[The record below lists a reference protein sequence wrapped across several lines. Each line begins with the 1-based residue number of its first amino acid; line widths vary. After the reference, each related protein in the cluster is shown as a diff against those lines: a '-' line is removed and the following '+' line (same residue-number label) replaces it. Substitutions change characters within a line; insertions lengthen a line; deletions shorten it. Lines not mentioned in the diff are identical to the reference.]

1 LKYRKFGK
9 QGWDI
14 SEVGYG
20 MWGMGGDWTGSDDK
34 QSLESLQKAV
44 ELGCNFFDTAWAYN
58 KGYSEK
64 LLGQLVQQN
73 SGKKLYT
80 ATKIPPKNFCWPS
93 KREYALKECFPADH
107 IEDYVARSL
116 KNIGVEH
123 LDVMQ
128 LHTFEDQWL
137 DDDQW
142 INKLTDLKKKGLI
155 GAIGI
160 SLNRWEPWNGVA
172 AVKSGLIDSVQVVY
186 NIFDQNPEDKLFP
199 ACLEHDVAIIARVP
213 FDEGTLTGT
222 LTRETT
228 FPKDDWRSTYFVPKN
243 LNNCVDH
250 AEALR
255 PLIPQGMT
263 MPTMA
268 MRFILSNPDVTTVI
282 PGMRKL
288 KNVEGNIAA
297 SDAGPLDDN
306 LQNEIKKHRWDRK
319 LTDWS

>member
-1 LKYRKFGK
+1 
-9 QGWDI
+9 
-14 SEVGYG
+14 
-20 MWGMGGDWTGSDDK
+20 
-34 QSLESLQKAV
+34 
-44 ELGCNFFDTAWAYN
+44 
-58 KGYSEK
+58 
-64 LLGQLVQQN
+64 
-73 SGKKLYT
+73 
-80 ATKIPPKNFCWPS
+80 
-93 KREYALKECFPADH
+93 
-107 IEDYVARSL
+107 
-116 KNIGVEH
+116 
-123 LDVMQ
+123 MQ

-199 ACLEHDVAIIARVP
+199 ACREHDVAVIARVP
-213 FDEGTLTGT
+213 FDEGTLTGI
-222 LTRETT
+222 LTKETT
-228 FPKDDWRSTYFVPKN
+228 FPKDDWRSTYFVPEY

-255 PLIPQGMT
+255 PFIPQGMT

-268 MRFILSNPDVTTVI
+268 SRFILSNPDVTTVI

-288 KNVEGNIAA
+288 ENVEANIAA
-297 SDAGPLDDN
+297 SDAGPLDVS
-306 LQNEIKKHRWDRK
+306 LLNEIKKHRWDRK
-319 LTDWS
+319 LTD